1 MDNILIKDEKK
12 KKKFYPN
19 DIDISINKLPIIN
32 GKTEDMEKI
41 KNINSN
47 EKNENSSLKKFE
59 NQNKKKGIMK
69 KKLNL
74 ENILVKYH
82 PKIRTNSDF
91 VNNQFMTNCMNTQ
104 NTYYNTNSNDNE
116 SGSKQNSSIQFFK
129 ISNFFNNNNSKKKTV
144 KLNKKSLEERDLNEI
159 ISGRSKEKTLKKG
172 KHKTTKTQQYK
183 QIILID
189 SENEVNGYLSNFSP
203 KTYGNFYIDKD
214 NMNIKLNNNL
224 KKPITRQLTKS
235 PNKKKKTLFYNY
247 DESSFESLNPF
258 IENYYWKKNL
268 KFFNL
273 TQYLK
278 EERKKLNITRY
289 LSYGKKISLE
299 KVKNDLLINSKNLI
313 TEKKNKLLKN
323 KKIEFSSIK
332 NYINNLYHV
341 FFYEYMTSK
350 NLKKFET
357 FLLKDLIID
366 FSIIQIPNLQYI
378 LHKFFSIYDQVI
390 QYIFT
395 NDTENNIFTNIKS
408 CDSIHYI
415 NLYKILRKAYKNNLN
430 RIFLNDIISN
440 DFKIVNIFQ
449 EINFKKAI
457 LIQRKKTRKKKKGS
471 LISFLKVEKGRKNS
485 IFEDISSVVK
495 KTKEE
500 IDKKDI
506 KFKFLE
512 TNSYIEKWNPHFN
525 KNFLMSRNKKI
536 LTENQLI
543 ETFLKKKK
551 QIKSKLKWKKNME
564 LLRNLGGDPMSQANS
579 LLRTYEFQEKNIN
592 SPRFERLFQ
601 LIERGQNLLFE
612 KEFSQFNDKINNKLK
627 KTGDTLLIQAVRYA
641 NEPIIEFLI
650 NQGCD
655 LNAQNYLG
663 NTALHIA
670 FLNNN
675 LNIVNML
682 ICCGA
687 KEFILNNNGL
697 TPWESRKQYYK

>member
-1 MDNILIKDEKK
+1 MK
-12 KKKFYPN
+12 
-19 DIDISINKLPIIN
+19 
-32 GKTEDMEKI
+32 KI
-41 KNINSN
+41 KNLNIN
-47 EKNENSSLKKFE
+47 EKNENSPLKKFE

-104 NTYYNTNSNDNE
+104 NTYYNINSNDNE

-129 ISNFFNNNNSKKKTV
+129 ISNFFTNNNSKEKAV

-189 SENEVNGYLSNFSP
+189 SENEVNGYLSHFSP
-203 KTYGNFYIDKD
+203 KTYGSFYIDKD

-224 KKPITRQLTKS
+224 KKPLIRQMTKS
-235 PNKKKKTLFYNY
+235 PNKKKKKLFYNY
-247 DESSFESLNPF
+247 DESSFDSLNPF
-258 IENYYWKKNL
+258 IENYNWKKNL

-289 LSYGKKISLE
+289 LSYGKIISLE

-323 KKIEFSSIK
+323 KNVEFSSFK

-395 NDTENNIFTNIKS
+395 NDTENNKFTKKKS
-408 CDSIHYI
+408 CDSIH
-415 NLYKILRKAYKNNLN
+415 
-430 RIFLNDIISN
+430 
-440 DFKIVNIFQ
+440 FK
-449 EINFKKAI
+449 
-457 LIQRKKTRKKKKGS
+457 
-471 LISFLKVEKGRKNS
+471 
-485 IFEDISSVVK
+485 
-495 KTKEE
+495 
-500 IDKKDI
+500 
-506 KFKFLE
+506 
-512 TNSYIEKWNPHFN
+512 
-525 KNFLMSRNKKI
+525 
-536 LTENQLI
+536 
-543 ETFLKKKK
+543 
-551 QIKSKLKWKKNME
+551 
-564 LLRNLGGDPMSQANS
+564 
-579 LLRTYEFQEKNIN
+579 
-592 SPRFERLFQ
+592 
-601 LIERGQNLLFE
+601 
-612 KEFSQFNDKINNKLK
+612 
-627 KTGDTLLIQAVRYA
+627 
-641 NEPIIEFLI
+641 
-650 NQGCD
+650 
-655 LNAQNYLG
+655 
-663 NTALHIA
+663 
-670 FLNNN
+670 
-675 LNIVNML
+675 
-682 ICCGA
+682 
-687 KEFILNNNGL
+687 
-697 TPWESRKQYYK
+697 

>member
-1 MDNILIKDEKK
+1 
-12 KKKFYPN
+12 
-19 DIDISINKLPIIN
+19 
-32 GKTEDMEKI
+32 MEKI
-41 KNINSN
+41 KNVNSN

-74 ENILVKYH
+74 ENFLVKYH

-129 ISNFFNNNNSKKKTV
+129 ISNFFTNNNSKEKAV

-159 ISGRSKEKTLKKG
+159 ISGRSKDKTLKKG

-189 SENEVNGYLSNFSP
+189 SEKEVNGYLSNFSP

-224 KKPITRQLTKS
+224 KKPLIRQMTKS
-235 PNKKKKTLFYNY
+235 PNKKKKKLFYNY
-247 DESSFESLNPF
+247 DESSFDSLNPF
-258 IENYYWKKNL
+258 IENYNWKKNL

-289 LSYGKKISLE
+289 LSYGKIISLE

-323 KKIEFSSIK
+323 KNVEFSSFK

-395 NDTENNIFTNIKS
+395 NDTENNKFTKKKS
-408 CDSIHYI
+408 CDSMHYI

-449 EINFKKAI
+449 EINFKKVM

-471 LISFLKVEKGRKNS
+471 LISILKVEKGRKNS

-512 TNSYIEKWNPHFN
+512 TNSYIENWNPHFN

-612 KEFSQFNDKINNKLK
+612 KEFSQFNDKINNKLQ

-675 LNIVNML
+675 LNIVNTL

>member
-1 MDNILIKDEKK
+1 
-12 KKKFYPN
+12 
-19 DIDISINKLPIIN
+19 
-32 GKTEDMEKI
+32 MEKI
-41 KNINSN
+41 KNVNSN

-74 ENILVKYH
+74 ENFLVKYH

-129 ISNFFNNNNSKKKTV
+129 ISNFFTNNNSKEKAV

-159 ISGRSKEKTLKKG
+159 ISGRSKDKTLKKG

-189 SENEVNGYLSNFSP
+189 SEKEVNGYLSNFSP

-224 KKPITRQLTKS
+224 KKPLIRQMTKS
-235 PNKKKKTLFYNY
+235 PNKKKKKLFYNY
-247 DESSFESLNPF
+247 DESSFDSLNPF
-258 IENYYWKKNL
+258 IENYNWKKNL

-289 LSYGKKISLE
+289 LSYGKIISLE

-323 KKIEFSSIK
+323 KNVEFSSFK

-395 NDTENNIFTNIKS
+395 NDTENNKFTKKKS

-440 DFKIVNIFQ
+440 DFKIVNIFH
-449 EINFKKAI
+449 EINFKKVM

-471 LISFLKVEKGRKNS
+471 LISILKVEKGRKNS

-512 TNSYIEKWNPHFN
+512 TNSYIENWNPHFN

-612 KEFSQFNDKINNKLK
+612 KEFSQFNDKINNKLQ

-675 LNIVNML
+675 LNIVNTL